1 MHAAALRLEL
11 RIPGVRSLKG
21 KRRVIRALT
30 ARIAGT
36 FPVAIGEVDH
46 QDSWQR
52 ATLGVA
58 FVSGEVGHVRSM
70 IEAVRRL
77 VLDDLEVELIE
88 VGVGWLEE
96 SS

>member
-30 ARIAGT
+30 ARLAG
-36 FPVAIGEVDH
+36 FPVAIAEVGH
-46 QDSWQR
+46 QDDWQR

-58 FVSGEVGHVRSM
+58 FVSGEVAQVRSM
-70 IEAVRRL
+70 IEAVHRV

-88 VGVGWLEE
+88 KAVAWLEE
-96 SS
+96 SA